1 MNPSSRN
8 GYDMEIKQIDKFN
21 QRDQSNNMYKIMY
34 ITTLLLYI
42 EFTVYVMLRKHFT
55 MTVTKVLKETDLL

>member
-1 MNPSSRN
+1 
-8 GYDMEIKQIDKFN
+8 MEIKQIDKFN

-42 EFTVYVMLRKHFT
+42 VYWIYSLCNV
-55 MTVTKVLKETDLL
+55 KEAFYNDGYKSS